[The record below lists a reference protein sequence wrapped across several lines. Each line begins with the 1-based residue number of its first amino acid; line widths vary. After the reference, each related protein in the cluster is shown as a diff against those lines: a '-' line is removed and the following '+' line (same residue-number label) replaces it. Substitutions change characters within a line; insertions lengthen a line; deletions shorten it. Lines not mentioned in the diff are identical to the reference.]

1 MRYVEV
7 GRGFK
12 LAALAIYAALAASG
26 ANFPVRG
33 VLIPVN
39 GHKIHLYCSG
49 SGGPAAILEAP
60 LAGIFKIWTPVQ
72 QAVSH
77 FTRVCSYD
85 RAGFG
90 WSEPGPLPRTSEQLA
105 LELHEALRIAD
116 VKPPYVLVGWSA
128 GGFPMRVFAG
138 KFPGDVAAVVL
149 VDSSHPDVTARLHI
163 NDNPSADIEKWET
176 FLPILH
182 RLGITRK
189 RLLQQE
195 KRPASFSAADW
206 DEYLFL
212 RDTVNSFKA
221 MLREG
226 EAWRQSFPQVRT
238 CNFGDKPLIV
248 LTGARDADPQWRVT
262 WVNGM
267 QAELARLSSRGKQII
282 LENSGHAIPFEAPDA
297 VADAIRA
304 VYTFAKTNYNLRM
317 GINPFPLDP
326 YQ

>member
-1 MRYVEV
+1 MRHV
-7 GRGFK
+7 RFRHAFP
-12 LAALAIYAALAASG
+12 LAALSISTALAASG
-26 ANFPVRG
+26 ANYPVRG
-33 VLIPVN
+33 SLVPVN
-39 GHKIHLYCSG
+39 GHKIHLYCTG
-49 SGGPAAILEAP
+49 AGAPTVILEAP

-128 GGFPMRVFAG
+128 GGFPVRVFAG

-149 VDSSHPDVTARLHI
+149 VDSSHPDVTARLHV
-163 NDNPSADIEKWET
+163 NDNPNADIEKWEP
-176 FLPILH
+176 FLPIMH
-182 RLGITRK
+182 RFGITRM
-189 RLLQQE
+189 RLRQQE
-195 KRPASFSAADW
+195 KRPASFSAVDW

-226 EAWRQSFPQVRT
+226 EAWHQSFPQVRA

-248 LTGARDADPQWRVT
+248 LTGARDADPQWRAT

-267 QAELARLSSRGKQII
+267 QAELARLSTRGKQIVF
-282 LENSGHAIPFEAPDA
+282 ENSGHAILFDAPGA

-304 VYTFAKTNYNLRM
+304 VNTIAAARIGELSRR
-317 GINPFPLDP
+317 
-326 YQ
+326 

>member
-1 MRYVEV
+1 MGYVRV
-7 GRGFK
+7 GRIFP
-12 LAALAIYAALAASG
+12 LAALSISAALSVSG

-33 VLIPVN
+33 SLVPVN
-39 GHKIHLYCSG
+39 GHKIHLYCTG
-49 SGGPAAILEAP
+49 AGGPTVILEAP

-72 QAVSH
+72 QAVSR

-90 WSEPGPLPRTSEQLA
+90 WSEPGPLPRTSERLA

-116 VKPPYVLVGWSA
+116 LKPPYVLVGWSA
-128 GGFPMRVFAG
+128 GGFPVRVFAG

-149 VDSSHPDVTARLHI
+149 VDSSHPDVTARLHV
-163 NDNPSADIEKWET
+163 NDNPNADLEKWET

-182 RLGITRK
+182 AFGITRK
-189 RLLQQE
+189 RLRQQE

-206 DEYLFL
+206 DEYIFL
-212 RDTVNSFKA
+212 RDTVNSFNA

-226 EAWRQSFPQVRT
+226 EAWRQSFPQVRA

-248 LTGARDADPQWRVT
+248 LTGARDADPQWRAV

-267 QAELARLSSRGKQII
+267 QAELARLSTRGRQVV
-282 LENSGHAIPFEAPDA
+282 LENSGHAIPFDAPDA
-297 VADAIRA
+297 VADAVRA
-304 VYTFAKTNYNLRM
+304 VYTVAKNS
-317 GINPFPLDP
+317 PLG
-326 YQ
+326 

>member
-1 MRYVEV
+1 MRY
-7 GRGFK
+7 RFRRAFT
-12 LAALAIYAALAASG
+12 LAALSISATLIASG
-26 ANFPVRG
+26 ATFPVRG
-33 VLIPVN
+33 SLVPVN
-39 GHKIHLYCSG
+39 GHKIHLYCTG
-49 SGGPAAILEAP
+49 AGGPTAILEAP

-72 QAVSH
+72 QAVSR

-105 LELHEALRIAD
+105 VELHETLRIAD

-128 GGFPMRVFAG
+128 GGFPVRVFAG
-138 KFPGDVAAVVL
+138 KFPGDVAAIVL

-163 NDNPSADIEKWET
+163 DDNPSAGIEKWEA

-182 RLGITRK
+182 LLGVTRARLR
-189 RLLQQE
+189 QQE

-206 DEYLFL
+206 DEFLFL

-226 EAWRQSFPQVRT
+226 EAWRQSFPQVRA
-238 CNFGDKPLIV
+238 CSFGDKPLIV
-248 LTGARDADPQWRVT
+248 LTGARGAGPQWRAM

-267 QAELARLSSRGKQII
+267 QAELARLSTRGKQIV
-282 LENSGHAIPFEAPDA
+282 LENSGHAVPFDAPDA
-297 VADAIRA
+297 VTDAIRTL
-304 VYTFAKTNYNLRM
+304 YPIAKK
-317 GINPFPLDP
+317 
-326 YQ
+326 